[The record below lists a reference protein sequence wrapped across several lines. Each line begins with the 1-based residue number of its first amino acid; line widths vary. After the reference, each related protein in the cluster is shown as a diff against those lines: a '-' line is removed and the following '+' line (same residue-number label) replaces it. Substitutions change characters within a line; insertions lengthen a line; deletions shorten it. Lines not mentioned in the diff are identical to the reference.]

1 MGRSQMLASA
11 HPLTF
16 NVSGHFGATGEQLWD
31 ANGGVGGYFPNS
43 RYLRLKTAASAP
55 TISTRG
61 QRVLISGM
69 IRSFPIFGFLD
80 FREISINLENL

>member
-1 MGRSQMLASA
+1 
-11 HPLTF
+11 
-16 NVSGHFGATGEQLWD
+16 
-31 ANGGVGGYFPNS
+31 VGGYFPNS
-43 RYLRLKTAASAP
+43 RYLRLKTGGSDS
-55 TISTRG
+55 TISTRR